1 MKIKF
6 HLSIATAAGLVA
18 LLVPAGAMAQAASDE
33 VKRACRQTTSQVAR
47 TIEAAKRRGARDLE
61 QGVRKPSDNWGEQ
74 VATYMIQA
82 ANRSDSLSESELAS
96 LGYAYCVERRPRG

>member
-1 MKIKF
+1 MKKTCK
-6 HLSIATAAGLVA
+6 AMVAAAGVCAA
-18 LLVPAGAMAQAASDE
+18 LAPAPAFPQAASEE
-33 VKRACRQTTSQVAR
+33 VKRACRQTATQVANM
-47 TIEAAKRRGARDLE
+47 IESVKRQRGSRDLE
-61 QGVRKPSDNWGEQ
+61 AGVRKPSDNWAEQ